1 MVLFWGNM
9 EIWGKAFCA
18 LLLIYGL
25 RLGSRH
31 LRRRGIFHRPF
42 RRHSRNQGEILLWTG
57 VFLSGFTA
65 LEGFWQWFFAVW
77 GYVLILWV
85 MFSGARRLELRQNK
99 NYGDRPEYQ
108 EYVAKVPIILPLVP
122 LYSVVKY
129 KWLMA

>member
-1 MVLFWGNM
+1 M
-9 EIWGKAFCA
+9 
-18 LLLIYGL
+18 
-25 RLGSRH
+25 
-31 LRRRGIFHRPF
+31 RRRGIFHSPF
-42 RRHSRNQGEILLWTG
+42 RRHSRNLGEILLWTG